1 MVGNIALVKDH
12 RLSIWVPYM
21 AFLVQNTVCNTSV
34 CVCVCVCVCKRERK
48 TNRKNFLWFKK
59 EVVEI
64 VAFFVEHSQ
73 REN

>member
-34 CVCVCVCVCKRERK
+34 CVCVCVCVRERERQTEK
-48 TNRKNFLWFKK
+48 ISSGLRKKWLKLLPFL
-59 EVVEI
+59 
-64 VAFFVEHSQ
+64 
-73 REN
+73 